1 MRITRENY
9 ESIFIDY
16 LDGNLP
22 TGMEKD
28 MHAFLRENPDL
39 ADELNSLSNIS
50 IEPSEIEEYNYKHL
64 LKSDFDEPGVLEEK
78 CIRALENDMS
88 DAERAEFEQY
98 LAHSPK
104 AANEYKLFKAT
115 KLIPDESIA
124 YKHISKLKRRKVV
137 PLYWISAAAIIVLAA
152 IFWFS
157 TDTQYHEIPEVQIAE
172 LPISFETGVITEKS
186 TPLNLI
192 ETPRILA
199 EAKVSEEE
207 TSEDNPTETLP
218 NHREVFLYKTLAS
231 AEVSIKHAAISEM
244 NLGLATFNTSPTTI
258 PDTEI
263 YPSMGEWLAERVNN
277 IEPRQ
282 HLARLTHGVLDRFR
296 DNSNERFDYETT
308 PEGQLARIEYNSRML
323 AFSVPVN
330 K

>member
-16 LDGNLP
+16 LDGKLP
-22 TGMEKD
+22 AGMEEEL
-28 MHAFLRENPDL
+28 HAFLRENPDL
-39 ADELNSLSNIS
+39 DEELEGINEFS
-50 IEPSEIEEYNYKHL
+50 IVNDERPDYDYSHL
-64 LKSDFDEPGVLEEK
+64 LKSDFDEPGVLQVS
-78 CIRALENDMS
+78 CIKALENDMN

-98 LAHSPK
+98 LTHSPK

-115 KLIPDESIA
+115 KLIPDENVT
-124 YKHISKLKRRKVV
+124 YTQISKLKRRKVV
-137 PLYWISAAAIIVLAA
+137 PLYWISAAAAIVLAA

-157 TDTQYHEIPEVQIAE
+157 TDTQYHEIPEVQIAK
-172 LPISFETGVITEKS
+172 LPISFETKLITEKS
-186 TPLNLI
+186 TPLTLI
-192 ETPRILA
+192 ETTRTVSRAKESTEEQA
-199 EAKVSEEE
+199 EEHRDEPIAPARE
-207 TSEDNPTETLP
+207 TFAFE
-218 NHREVFLYKTLAS
+218 TLAS
-231 AEVSIKHAAISEM
+231 AEVNIKSTAISEM
-244 NLGLATFNTSPTTI
+244 NFNLATFNTSPATI

-263 YPSMGEWLAERVNN
+263 FPSLGEWLAERVNN
-277 IEPRQ
+277 MEPRQ

-330 K
+330 R